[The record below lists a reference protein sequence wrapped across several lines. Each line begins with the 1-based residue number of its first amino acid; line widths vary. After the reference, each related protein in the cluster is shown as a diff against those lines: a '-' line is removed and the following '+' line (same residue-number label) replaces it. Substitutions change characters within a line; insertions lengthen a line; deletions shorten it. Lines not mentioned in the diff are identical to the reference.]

1 MKKIRVLMLEDSE
14 HRGPRFIFENSF
26 DYYNLTDFLREFVL
40 EPHTDKFELR
50 LIRYDDLCEEI
61 EEDIE
66 IMNAFERILCSH
78 IKTAKDFEILW
89 KASRGI

>member
-1 MKKIRVLMLEDSE
+1 MKKIRVLMLEDSD

-50 LIRYDDLCEEI
+50 SIRYDDFCEEI
-61 EEDIE
+61 EEDVE
-66 IMNAFERILCSH
+66 IMNSFERIIYSDT
-78 IKTAKDFEILW
+78 KTVKDFEILW